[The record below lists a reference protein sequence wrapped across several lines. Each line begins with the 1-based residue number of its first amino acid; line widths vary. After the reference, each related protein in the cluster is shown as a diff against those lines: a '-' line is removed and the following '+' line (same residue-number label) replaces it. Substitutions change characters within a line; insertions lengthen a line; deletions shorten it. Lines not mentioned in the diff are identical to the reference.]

1 MDKTQR
7 IFFLQKKK
15 VNFLGSSEFF
25 MYFCARKQLIIYKPL
40 KIFQLIMKVKSL
52 LFVGIA
58 MMGIA
63 FTSCS
68 KEENLFDNEAAQAN
82 RMEKYAEN
90 FVKKYG
96 PIDPNQT
103 WDFASMEPVYLPAS
117 FNNTT
122 TRSDFSVIT
131 RTDDDDNNM
140 LLIDKPVLSWMFTNM
155 KAGRDN
161 HEQGKPFTFNAPSN
175 SFTVVPIFQGNAS
188 YYWEL
193 YINLGSGE
201 KQRIWSKGS
210 SLSYTTATTPNPADK
225 TQWTSVGIEREGI
238 LKTATAVLA
247 PTKTFTLPS
256 MTSFYF
262 SLKIWSSKDDFDD
275 GKDPREVTTLS
286 NKMLALPNAQIPAT
300 VPEGYTATVIGCE
313 DASDNDF
320 EDLVFMV
327 YGKPVPSI
335 QYEED
340 VTILQAKR
348 YMIEDLGGDD
358 DYDFNDIVIDVQRYK
373 TQHYEYAGESVE
385 TAELVSEYTV
395 PGSEGQRAILR
406 AAGGTLKFTIKIGKT
421 SWSKSELGDWT
432 KMLNTGWQGSEI
444 DYNANLATI
453 QLNPNDWIAEE
464 NNIEVTVEGSNGI
477 YGLSFPEPG
486 HAPVMVTKDTTLDN
500 WMNERQPVSK
510 EWLTTNILK

>member
-1 MDKTQR
+1 
-7 IFFLQKKK
+7 
-15 VNFLGSSEFF
+15 
-25 MYFCARKQLIIYKPL
+25 
-40 KIFQLIMKVKSL
+40 MKVKSL

-68 KEENLFDNEAAQAN
+68 KEENLFDNEAAQAQ

-103 WDFASMEPVYLPAS
+103 WDFASMEPVCLPAS
-117 FNNTT
+117 YFNTT
-122 TRSDFSVIT
+122 TRSDFPVIT
-131 RTDDDDNNM
+131 RTDEPEQ
-140 LLIDKPVLSWMFTNM
+140 LLIDKQVLSWMFTNM

-193 YINLGSGE
+193 YLNIGAQKTL
-201 KQRIWSKGS
+201 IWKKGQD
-210 SLSYTTATTPNPADK
+210 LSYTTATTPNPDDAS
-225 TQWTSVGIEREGI
+225 QWTSVGTEREGI

-247 PTKTFTLPS
+247 PTNTFTLPS
-256 MTSFYF
+256 MTSFFF
-262 SLKIWSSKDDFDD
+262 SLKIWNSKDDYD
-275 GKDPREVTTLS
+275 KRYDPRAEVTTLS
-286 NKMLALPNAQIPAT
+286 EKMLALPNAQIPAA

-313 DASDNDF
+313 DASDDDF

-340 VTILQAKR
+340 VKILEAKR

-373 TQHYEYAGESVE
+373 TEHHEYAGETME
-385 TAELVSEYTV
+385 TAQLVNSYTV
-395 PGSEGQRAILR
+395 DGSVGQRAILR

-453 QLNPNDWIAEE
+453 QLNPDDWDAET
-464 NNIEVTVEGSNGI
+464 NNIEVTVEGSNGV

-486 HAPVMVTKDTTLDN
+486 HAPVMVTKDTTWDN
-500 WMNERQPVSK
+500 WMNERQPVSN